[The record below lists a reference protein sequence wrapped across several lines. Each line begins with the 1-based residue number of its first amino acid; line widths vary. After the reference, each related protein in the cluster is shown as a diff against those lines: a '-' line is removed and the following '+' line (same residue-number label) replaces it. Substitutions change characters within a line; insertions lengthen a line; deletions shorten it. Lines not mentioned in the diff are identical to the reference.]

1 MNRQT
6 YTITRHMCPRN
17 CYDSCPMLAY
27 TSHGRIDHITGDSLT
42 PGAAKQLCSKSNQ
55 ILSTVY
61 HKDRLLYPMLQH
73 ERGSGHWQR
82 ISWDTAIDI
91 IAHKILDL
99 KERFH
104 STLPLCLNKYS
115 GNFGLLRNA
124 CEGMFNSL
132 GPTTQT
138 IGTPCFSSGIDAQK
152 LDFGGNVTSQTQSLV
167 NSKLIL
173 LWGVNP
179 AWTAIHTMPPL
190 YAARECG
197 AKIVVIDPIRT
208 ETASKADY
216 YIQLRP
222 GSDAALALLLLC
234 RLYARHDLITESN
247 KIKGLEEFLT
257 GLTKI
262 DQSKLLAAVDQPD
275 ETIDFLV
282 ELIAAHHPM
291 HIWAGFG
298 LQRHLQG
305 GLTIR
310 LIDALSMLTNNI
322 GIAGGGVNFA
332 DREAFQ
338 LPYFIKQCRDDTR
351 FVNINQF
358 SHTLQTL
365 KDPPVRLLWI
375 ACRNLWSQDV
385 GLQELHALWQN
396 LELIV
401 TADKFLTPT
410 AQMSDIVL
418 PVTTEFEDLDI
429 YTGYFQQWLGINER
443 AIPPQGE
450 TKSDLEIARLLTRR
464 LNELAP
470 GTSTFPAHLTDEE
483 FLDRELPESLCLSIG
498 IKNWRQLR
506 KGAIKVRPTPIAWE
520 GQHFATDDGKFHCCP
535 IPQNLVQLLPSEEM
549 PFYFITPHAQ
559 QNINSQIHTRLKE
572 LSEYP
577 IVYLHPQP
585 AKQRG
590 LSESQ
595 QVILWNQYGK
605 LTGIVCF
612 DSSLPPDVIL
622 CYQGSSKHGTVNA
635 LNGGRVSDLG
645 SLSTGAP
652 GVALYDVLVNIR
664 RK

>member
-1 MNRQT
+1 
-6 YTITRHMCPRN
+6 MCPRN

-27 TSHGRIDHITGDSLT
+27 TSHGRIDHISGDDLT
-42 PGAAKQLCSKSNQ
+42 PGAYRQLCSKSNQ

-61 HKDRLLYPMLQH
+61 HKDRLLYPMIQH
-73 ERGSGHWQR
+73 GRGTGNWQR
-82 ISWDTAIDI
+82 ISWDTAIEI
-91 IAHKILDL
+91 IARKILDL
-99 KERFH
+99 KERFG

-115 GNFGLLRNA
+115 GNFSLLRNA

-138 IGTPCFSSGIDAQK
+138 IGTPCFSSGLDAQK
-152 LDFGGNVTSQTQSLV
+152 LDFGGNITSQTQTLV
-167 NSKLIL
+167 NAKLIV

-179 AWTAIHTMPPL
+179 AWTAIHTMPAL

-197 AKIVVIDPIRT
+197 AKIVVIDPVRT
-208 ETASKADY
+208 ETANKADY

-222 GSDAALALLLLC
+222 GSDTALALLLLC
-234 RLYARHDLITESN
+234 RLHKRHALVTESD
-247 KIKGLEEFLT
+247 KITGLAEFLE
-257 GLTKI
+257 GLSKI
-262 DQSKLLAAVDQPD
+262 DQSKLLAAVDQS
-275 ETIDFLV
+275 EEAIDFLTG
-282 ELIAAHHPM
+282 LIAAHHPM

-305 GLTIR
+305 GLAIR
-310 LIDALSMLTNNI
+310 LIDALSMLTGNI

-332 DREAFQ
+332 DRDAFQ
-338 LPYFIKQCRDDTR
+338 LPRFIEQRRNDTR

-365 KDPPVRLLWI
+365 TDPPVRLLWI
-375 ACRNLWSQDV
+375 ACRDLLTQDV
-385 GLQELHALWQN
+385 GLQELHALWPN

-401 TADKFLTPT
+401 TADKFLTTT

-464 LNELAP
+464 LNELSP

-483 FLDRELPESLCLSIG
+483 FLDRELPESLCQTIG

-506 KGAIKVRPTPIAWE
+506 KGAIKVRKNPVAWE
-520 GQHFATDDGKFHCCP
+520 GQHFATSDGKFHCCP
-535 IPQNLVQLLPSEEM
+535 IPAKLAQFLPSEET

-559 QNINSQIHTRLKE
+559 QNINGQIHARRKE
-572 LSEYP
+572 LPEYP
-577 IVYLHPQP
+577 IVYLHPEP
-585 AKQRG
+585 AKRLG
-590 LSESQ
+590 LSESC
-595 QVILWNQYGK
+595 QVILWNQHGQ
-605 LTGIVCF
+605 LTGTVRF
-612 DSSLPPDVIL
+612 DKTLPPDVIL
-622 CYQGSSKHGTVNA
+622 SYQGSSKHGTVNA
-635 LNGGRVSDLG
+635 LNGGRTSDLG

-664 RK
+664 KK

>member
-1 MNRQT
+1 
-6 YTITRHMCPRN
+6 
-17 CYDSCPMLAY
+17 MLAY
-27 TSHGRIDHITGDSLT
+27 TSHGHIDHITGDYLT
-42 PGAAKQLCSKSNQ
+42 PGASRQLCSKSNQ

-61 HKDRLLYPMLQH
+61 HKDRLLYPMIQH

-91 IAHKILDL
+91 IARKILDL
-99 KERFH
+99 KERFG

-138 IGTPCFSSGIDAQK
+138 IGTPCFSSGLDAQK

-173 LWGVNP
+173 LWGVTP
-179 AWTAIHTMPPL
+179 AWTAIHTMPAL

-197 AKIVVIDPIRT
+197 AKIVVIDPVRT
-208 ETASKADY
+208 ETANKADY

-222 GSDAALALLLLC
+222 GSDSALALLLLC
-234 RLYARHDLITESN
+234 RLKEQHHLITKSD
-247 KIKGLEEFLT
+247 KIKDLEKFLAGLE
-257 GLTKI
+257 KI
-262 DQSKLLAAVDQPD
+262 DQAKLLATVDQT
-275 ETIDFLV
+275 EEAIDFLAD
-282 ELIAAHHPM
+282 LIAAHHPM

-305 GLTIR
+305 GLAIR
-310 LIDALSMLTNNI
+310 LIDALSMLTGNI

-332 DREAFQ
+332 DRDAFH
-338 LPYFIKQCRDDTR
+338 LPRPIKQHRDDTR

-375 ACRNLWSQDV
+375 ACRNLLSQDV
-385 GLQELHALWQN
+385 GLQELHALWPN

-418 PVTTEFEDLDI
+418 PVTTEFEDLDV

-483 FLDRELPESLCLSIG
+483 FLDRELPAPLCQSIG
-498 IKNWRQLR
+498 LKNWRQLR
-506 KGAIKVRPTPIAWE
+506 EGAIKVRPTPVAWE
-520 GQHFATDDGKFHCCP
+520 GQHFATEDGKFHCCP
-535 IPQNLVQLLPSEEM
+535 IPNDLAQLLPSRET

-559 QNINSQIHTRLKE
+559 QHINGQIYAQREE
-572 LSEYP
+572 LPEYP
-577 IVYLHPQP
+577 IVYLHPEP
-585 AKQRG
+585 AKRLG
-590 LSESQ
+590 LAETQ
-595 QVILWNQYGK
+595 QVILWNQHGP
-605 LTGIVCF
+605 LTGILRF
-612 DSSLPPDVIL
+612 DPHLPSDVIL
-622 CYQGSSKHGTVNA
+622 SYQGNSKHGTVNA
-635 LNGGRVSDLG
+635 LNGGRTSDLG

-664 RK
+664 KK